1 MRTQVVLLVLVSS
14 LGAQSPASTEDR
26 AFALATLD
34 GRLLRCTPRAI
45 DPATHVLVVQ
55 TEAGEQR
62 VPLADVMAL
71 HGAAS
76 ATPARATVVVHL
88 VGGDQVHGELRGGD
102 REGEGLTMRSASLGE
117 LRIALDRLELVRF
130 TTRAGE
136 QDLPR
141 LRVAADAPHDEALF
155 VPAKRGFD
163 TRLGEIHAFEAG
175 GLRFAAGGT
184 GEPSLWRYDEL
195 AAVALRGGVPR
206 ERAAGGLLV
215 TRAGDRLGA
224 ELLDL
229 HDGVLR
235 VALEGGAEIS
245 LPLGELAAWT
255 PLDAAVTFLSD
266 LPPSEVVERSWFAE
280 RDAPL
285 WPFRRDAAVTGGALR
300 AGGLVF
306 GKGLGVHARSA
317 MTWQVPAGCTGFVGF
332 VAMDESVREL
342 PVRGQVAVRVVLDGK
357 PVFTLDKLDAGMGLQ
372 AIGRIAVATGQE
384 LRLEVDFGD
393 GLDLGDRVAWG
404 DAAFVR

>member
-1 MRTQVVLLVLVSS
+1 MRTLVVLLFVASS
-14 LGAQSPASTEDR
+14 LGAQSTASDQDR

-45 DPATHVLVVQ
+45 DPAARALVVQ
-55 TEAGEQR
+55 TDAGEQR
-62 VPLADVMAL
+62 VPLAELMAI
-71 HGAAS
+71 HAAAS
-76 ATPARATVVVHL
+76 TATARAPVVVHL

-102 REGEGLTMRSASLGE
+102 RAGEGLTIRSASLGE
-117 LRIALDRLELVRF
+117 LRVALDRLDLVRF
-130 TTRAGE
+130 TARAGE

-141 LRVAADAPHDEALF
+141 LRIAADAPHAEALF
-155 VPAKRGFD
+155 VEAKRGFD
-163 TRLGEIHAFEAG
+163 TRLGEIHAFESG

-184 GEPSLWRYDEL
+184 GEQALWRYDEL

-206 ERAAGGLLV
+206 EQRAEGLLV
-215 TRAGDRLGA
+215 SRAGDRLGA
-224 ELLDL
+224 ELLGL
-229 HDGVLR
+229 RDGVLR
-235 VALEGGAEIS
+235 VALEGGVEVS

-255 PLDAAVTFLSD
+255 PLDGAVTFLSD

-280 RDAPL
+280 GDAPL

-306 GKGLGVHARSA
+306 GKGLGVHARSL
-317 MTWQVPAGCTGFVGF
+317 MTWKVPEGCTGFVGF

-342 PVRGQVAVRVVLDGK
+342 PVRGQVAARVVLDGK
-357 PVFTLDKLDAGMGLQ
+357 PVFTLDALDAGMGLQ
-372 AIGRIAVATGQE
+372 AIGRLAVAAGQE

-404 DAAFVR
+404 DVGFVK